1 LPVRAAP
8 PARRAQ
14 IGGPVAETGSR
25 EGRRLAPLVVLA
37 LVAGAPALVYEVVW
51 TRQVALLV
59 GSQVEAI
66 SAVLV
71 AFFGGLALGAL
82 ALGPVADRVRHPLRL
97 YAALEV
103 GAALAALAATAALDP
118 VRSFFDLT
126 GAPFPVAPALLVP
139 ATFLLGGTL
148 PALLRSADPDP
159 RGAARAV
166 GWLVGGNTLG
176 AVAGVGA
183 AAFAIPSLG
192 LRASVHAAG
201 TLAFATALCALLL
214 SRAEARPRHQPEP
227 PAARDPLRPGLLAA
241 AAVAGAATLACEV
254 LAARGAGLRLGSSL
268 FAWACV
274 LGLFLAGLG
283 LGNLLASRRAARSEA
298 PATDLGVIELLA
310 AAALAISPRILL
322 PGVAAAP
329 AGAAPGALASVAL
342 GVLPAALAMGAAF
355 PFLVRLGILRRDRAA
370 ADFGRVSAAN
380 TAGGIGGSL
389 LAPFV
394 LLPGLGL
401 EGALLACAAANAG
414 LGVVFLVAGAPGAW
428 SAARRAA
435 LGAGTL
441 AALAVPAAAPRRAPE
456 GARVLH
462 VDHGAQ
468 ASAVVLRV
476 AGERRLL
483 VDGELEAA
491 TGGTARQTEELLAAL
506 PLVLHPEPRSVLEVG
521 LGSGITLA
529 RAARFPV
536 ERVVCVEIAGSV
548 LGAARYFA
556 PDNGDFASGADP
568 RVRIVRGDGRAF
580 LASQQGAHDVVL
592 ANTVQPWSL
601 GATGLYSREYFG
613 RVARALRGSG
623 LAVQWLPV
631 ERIGGEGFAAILR
644 TFFAVFP
651 EGGVWWAAE
660 NVLLVGSGS
669 PLPRPDASRIG
680 ERLARAGLRAE
691 DLGLSDPGELA
702 ARWVASAAVVRGVLG
717 TGELLSDDRPTLEL
731 RAGAARRGGSTP
743 LDLVVELARAHGR
756 RDPRAGPL
764 LLWLE
769 SRRARAA
776 GDPER
781 AARLETLAEDAGL
794 GLARRSRAD
803 RGAAEGRR
811 ALDGGRLEE
820 AARHFHAAL
829 DLAPDHA
836 PARFGMAAV
845 AVERRDWEAGRRELG
860 QLLAVHPGHAEGW
873 NLLGVIEGRR
883 GEGRAAG
890 AAFGRALEAD
900 PFFPEALANA
910 GLLAL
915 ERGDPATARDM
926 LARLRAANAS
936 APGREEQRLGAALAH
951 GTGGSRVDLD
961 ATHP

>member
-1 LPVRAAP
+1 
-8 PARRAQ
+8 
-14 IGGPVAETGSR
+14 VAETGSR
-25 EGRRLAPLVVLA
+25 EGRRLPPLVALA
-37 LVAGAPALVYEVVW
+37 FLAGAPALAYEVVW

-71 AFFGGLALGAL
+71 AFFGGLALGAF

-97 YAALEV
+97 YAVLEG
-103 GAALAALAATAALDP
+103 GAAIVALAATAALDP
-118 VRSFFDLT
+118 VRSSVDLT

-148 PALLRSADPDP
+148 PALLRGADPDP

-183 AAFAIPSLG
+183 ATLAIPSLG
-192 LRASVHAAG
+192 LRASVHAAAA
-201 TLAFATALCALLL
+201 LACTAALCALLL
-214 SRAEARPRHQPEP
+214 SRAAPRPESGPEEP
-227 PAARDPLRPGLLAA
+227 PSRGGIRTGVLAA
-241 AAVAGAATLACEV
+241 SALAGAATLACEV

-283 LGNLLASRRAARSEA
+283 LGNLLASRRAARGEA
-298 PATDLGVIELLA
+298 PATDLGMIELLA
-310 AAALAISPRILL
+310 AAALAASPRALL
-322 PGVAAAP
+322 PDLVAP
-329 AGAAPGALASVAL
+329 PTGLTPGALARVAL
-342 GVLPAALAMGAAF
+342 GVFPAALAMGAAF
-355 PFLVRLGILRRDRAA
+355 PFFVRLGLRRRDRAA

-380 TAGGIGGSL
+380 TAGGIGGAL

-401 EGALLACAAANAG
+401 EGAILSCAAANAG
-414 LGVVFLVAGAPGAW
+414 LGLAFLAAGAPGAR
-428 SAARRAA
+428 SAARRTGLAV
-435 LGAGTL
+435 GAL
-441 AALAVPAAAPRRAPE
+441 AAVAVPAAAPRRAPE

-468 ASAVVLRV
+468 ASVVVLRV

-521 LGSGITLA
+521 FGSGITLA
-529 RAARFPV
+529 SAARFPV
-536 ERVVCVEIAGSV
+536 ERLVCVEIAGSV
-548 LGAARYFA
+548 LGAARFFA
-556 PDNGDFASGADP
+556 PDNGDLASGADP

-580 LASQQGAHDVVL
+580 LATQEGAHDVVL
-592 ANTVQPWSL
+592 ANTVHPWSL
-601 GATGLYSREYFG
+601 GATGLYSREYFA
-613 RVARALRGSG
+613 RVARGLRGPG
-623 LAVQWLPV
+623 LVVQWLPV
-631 ERIGGEGFAAILR
+631 ERIGGDGFAAILR
-644 TFFAVFP
+644 TFFAAFP

-660 NVLLVGSGS
+660 NVMLVGSGS
-669 PLPRPDASRIG
+669 PLPSPDPSQIG
-680 ERLARAGLRAE
+680 RRLASAGLRPG
-691 DLGLSDPGELA
+691 DLGLAGPGEFA
-702 ARWVASAAVVRGVLG
+702 ARWAASAAVVREVLG
-717 TGELLSDDRPTLEL
+717 PGEILSDDRPSLE
-731 RAGAARRGGSTP
+731 ARLRGGDRGRGTP
-743 LDLVVELARAHGR
+743 LDVVVELARAQAR

-769 SRRARAA
+769 SRLARAA

-781 AARLETLAEDAGL
+781 AAGLETLAEDAGL
-794 GLARRSRAD
+794 ALARRSRAE

-811 ALDGGRLEE
+811 ALEAGRSDE
-820 AARHFHAAL
+820 AARHFRGAL
-829 DLAPDHA
+829 GLVPDHVQ
-836 PARFGMAAV
+836 ARFGLAVAAV
-845 AVERRDWEAGRRELG
+845 EQRDVEAARRELG
-860 QLLAVHPGHAEGW
+860 ELLAAHPHHAEAW
-873 NLLGVIEGRR
+873 NLLGAIEGRR
-883 GEGRAAG
+883 GDGRAAR
-890 AAFGRALEAD
+890 AAFERALEAD

-915 ERGDPATARDM
+915 ERGDPAAARDM
-926 LARLRAANAS
+926 LARLRAASAS
-936 APGREEQRLGAALAH
+936 APGREEQRLDAALGRAAPASEP
-951 GTGGSRVDLD
+951 SRVEID
-961 ATHP
+961 AAHP